1 MGMKSTKG
9 IFDEL
14 ELDIG
19 GVLLENGLVDD
30 LLHYQ
35 DLSNRK
41 LFLASDITQDIVSD
55 IVRNILQYN
64 TEDKEI
70 PTEERN
76 PIFLYLVSRGGEVD
90 AGFQLIDTI
99 LHSKTPV
106 YTINTGYQYSMGFLI
121 GLAGHKRFGT
131 PNAKYLM
138 HDGTYAVCNSSTK
151 IRDHMKFQEREDE
164 RLKQYILEHSNITA
178 DEYDANLRVE
188 WYMFADEAKQ
198 KGFVDYIIGQDC
210 DIDMVI

>member
-1 MGMKSTKG
+1 M
-9 IFDEL
+9 
-14 ELDIG
+14 
-19 GVLLENGLVDD
+19 
-30 LLHYQ
+30 
-35 DLSNRK
+35 
-41 LFLASDITQDIVSD
+41 
-55 IVRNILQYN
+55 
-64 TEDKEI
+64 
-70 PTEERN
+70 
-76 PIFLYLVSRGGEVD
+76 D

-210 DIDMVI
+210 DIDMVDTMSWVISDARNSLRLLRS